1 MIMLGK
7 RIFIQVKQQEWED
20 MDNSFMEIGR
30 IPIPIRRKINNDNNL
45 IKTGK
50 RHRRTTTL
58 ITTFTKM
65 PDKHTTRTL
74 NGHKIRMAH
83 SNQDKKLIIDGRL
96 QILERNLRCLS
107 FSM

>member
-1 MIMLGK
+1 MMRGK
-7 RIFIQVKQQEWED
+7 KISTQVKQQGWEGK
-20 MDNSFMEIGR
+20 DNSFMGIGR

-58 ITTFTKM
+58 ITIFTKM

-74 NGHKIRMAH
+74 NGHKTRMAH
-83 SNQDKKLIIDGRL
+83 LNQDKKLIIDGKL